1 MKYVLFWGLTTA
13 GLIGLAFAAEWVS
26 KVWKEI
32 NDTPDE

>member
-1 MKYVLFWGLTTA
+1 MKYVLFWSVLA
-13 GLIGLAFAAEWVS
+13 LAFIGLSTIAEWVG